1 MRKSLLAAVLLLVLQ
16 NGTAFADRQRV
27 FSVQG
32 SNCGSCEDEVG
43 PYLKKLKGVKSWSF
57 DAKKSEF
64 TMTLADNVTDEAI
77 MATFERQGCYRAVP
91 GAGQG
96 AALGAYKP
104 EPYPA
109 GTDLRIVTQKGE
121 AVGPL
126 EKLAVPGKYTVLDFY
141 ADWCGPCHVVD
152 KQIRDLVA
160 TRKDIAVRKLNVVN
174 FETPLARQLG
184 RKLKGL
190 PYVVVFDP
198 DGKRIEISGNNPKKL
213 AAALGVRG

>member
-1 MRKSLLAAVLLLVLQ
+1 MRRFVLAIVALTLLQ
-16 NGTAFADRQRV
+16 SGTALADRQRV

-32 SNCGSCEDEVG
+32 SNCGNCEDEVG
-43 PYLKKLKGVKSWSF
+43 PYLKRLKGVKSWSF
-57 DAKKSEF
+57 DPRKSEF
-64 TMTLADNVTDEAI
+64 TITLADNVTDQAVVG
-77 MATFERQGCYRAVP
+77 TFERQGCYRAVP

-96 AALGAYKP
+96 AKLGAYKP
-104 EPYPA
+104 ETYPEGA
-109 GTDLRIVTQKGE
+109 DLRFVTERGD

-126 EKLAVPGKYTVLDFY
+126 ERLAVPGKYTVLDFY

-152 KQIRDLVA
+152 QQLRDVVA

-190 PYVVVFDP
+190 PFVVVFDP
-198 DGKRIEISGNNPKKL
+198 SGKRTEISGNNPKKL
-213 AAALGVRG
+213 ASALGVDG